1 MAERVEL
8 WWARRQFS
16 RGTEVPYAV
25 GTYREAWAA
34 YPVVARQYHPDLNAG
49 IALSQIPPAADVM
62 LRWQCDA
69 GHLFA
74 ATPTEQRSRPG
85 RVRRKSSWCPECLA
99 GATGRGA
106 FPALALPPAGEARAV
121 PSDAAPSGA
130 APSVS
135 APSTPWP
142 STPSA
147 AAPGL
152 SSPSILAP
160 SPRSPSSPATP
171 ARPPRRRPAPRR
183 LCEKTPDLP
192 SGASFASACAP
203 KPASAAEGLLHERLF
218 GALAVTRGH
227 NAVRVSRPFFEHREV
242 WPDLVLPELRI
253 AVEYDTIGRFGL
265 EHVGAR
271 EESDRRKD
279 RLLREAGWEVV
290 RLRTGKLETIGPHDI
305 RVGSIGPRTVGML
318 LDAFRGIRGSLLID
332 AYAT

>member
-16 RGTEVPYAV
+16 RGAEVPYAV

-34 YPVVARQYHPDLNAG
+34 YPAVARQYHPDLNAG
-49 IALSQIPPAADVM
+49 IALSQIPPAADVL

-74 ATPTEQRSRPG
+74 ATPAEQRSRPG
-85 RVRRKSSWCPECLA
+85 RVRRRSAWCPECLDA
-99 GATGRGA
+99 ATGRGA
-106 FPALALPPAGEARAV
+106 FPALTLMAPGIE
-121 PSDAAPSGA
+121 AAP
-130 APSVS
+130 PSLS
-135 APSTPWP
+135 PSPP
-142 STPSA
+142 
-147 AAPGL
+147 
-152 SSPSILAP
+152 SSPSPPPTLA
-160 SPRSPSSPATP
+160 AP
-171 ARPPRRRPAPRR
+171 ARARASRPQRPRTRPRRI
-183 LCEKTPDLP
+183 CEKTPDLP
-192 SGASFASACAP
+192 SGTSFASACAP
-203 KPASAAEGLLHERLF
+203 KPASAAEALLHERLF

-227 NAVRVSRPFFEHREV
+227 TAVRVSRPFFEHREV

-271 EESDRRKD
+271 EDSDRRKD

-290 RLRTGKLETIGPHDI
+290 RLRSGKLEKLGPYDLQI
-305 RVGSIGPRTVGML
+305 TTAGPRTVGLL
-318 LDAFRGIRGSLLID
+318 LDAFRGIRGPLLID

>member
-16 RGTEVPYAV
+16 RGAEVPYPL

-34 YPVVARQYHPDLNAG
+34 YPAVARQYHPDLNAG
-49 IALSQIPPAADVM
+49 IALSQIPPAADVL

-74 ATPTEQRSRPG
+74 ATPAEQRSRPG
-85 RVRRKSSWCPECLA
+85 RVRRRSAWCPECLDA
-99 GATGRGA
+99 ATGRGA
-106 FPALALPPAGEARAV
+106 FPALALPPKGVETAP
-121 PSDAAPSGA
+121 PSPASPLAAPA
-130 APSVS
+130 H
-135 APSTPWP
+135 
-142 STPSA
+142 
-147 AAPGL
+147 
-152 SSPSILAP
+152 
-160 SPRSPSSPATP
+160 SPAS
-171 ARPPRRRPAPRR
+171 RPRRPRTRPRR
-183 LCEKTPDLP
+183 ICEKTPDLP
-192 SGASFASACAP
+192 PGTSFASACAP
-203 KPASAAEGLLHERLF
+203 KPASAAEALLHERLF

-227 NAVRVSRPFFEHREV
+227 TAVRVSRPFFEHREV

-271 EESDRRKD
+271 EDSDRRKD

-290 RLRTGKLETIGPHDI
+290 RLRSGNLEKLGPHDLQI
-305 RVGSIGPRTVGML
+305 TTAGPRTVGLL

>member
-16 RGTEVPYAV
+16 RGAEVPYAV

-49 IALSQIPPAADVM
+49 IALSQIPPAADVL

-99 GATGRGA
+99 GATGRGT
-106 FPALALPPAGEARAV
+106 FPALALPAPAERR
-121 PSDAAPSGA
+121 SEQ
-130 APSVS
+130 
-135 APSTPWP
+135 TPP
-142 STPSA
+142 A
-147 AAPGL
+147 
-152 SSPSILAP
+152 SSPS
-160 SPRSPSSPATP
+160 
-171 ARPPRRRPAPRR
+171 PRRSSTTRRGSAPRR
-183 LCEKTPDLP
+183 LCPKTPDLP
-192 SGASFASACAP
+192 RGASFASVCAP
-203 KPASAAEGLLHERLF
+203 APASAAEAGLHEKVF

-227 NAVRVSRPFFEHREV
+227 TAVRVSRPFFEHREV

-290 RLRTGKLETIGPHDI
+290 RLRTGKLEKLGPHDLRI
-305 RVGSIGPRTVGML
+305 GSVGVRTVGLL
-318 LDAFRGIRGSLLID
+318 LDAFRSIRGPLLID

>member
-16 RGTEVPYAV
+16 RGLEVPYAV

-34 YPVVARQYHPDLNAG
+34 YPAVARQYHPDLNAG
-49 IALSQIPPAADVM
+49 IALSQIPPAADVL
-62 LRWQCDA
+62 LRWQCNA

-85 RVRRKSSWCPECLA
+85 RVRRRSAWCPECLDA
-99 GATGRGA
+99 ATGRGA
-106 FPALALPPAGEARAV
+106 FPALALLPLGGDPPPPPMITPPTRT
-121 PSDAAPSGA
+121 APTRTA
-130 APSVS
+130 
-135 APSTPWP
+135 
-142 STPSA
+142 
-147 AAPGL
+147 
-152 SSPSILAP
+152 
-160 SPRSPSSPATP
+160 PSSPAP
-171 ARPPRRRPAPRR
+171 SGRQRRSPRPRRI
-183 LCEKTPDLP
+183 CEKTPDLP
-192 SGASFASACAP
+192 SGTSFASVCAP
-203 KPASAAEGLLHERLF
+203 KPASAAEASLHERLF

-227 NAVRVSRPFFEHREV
+227 TAVRVSRPFFEHREV

-253 AVEYDTIGRFGL
+253 AVEYDTIGGFGL

-271 EESDRRKD
+271 EDSDRRKD

-290 RLRTGKLETIGPHDI
+290 RLRSGKLEKLGPHDLQI
-305 RVGSIGPRTVGML
+305 SSVGPRTVGLL

>member
-1 MAERVEL
+1 MSEARASVTLMAERVEL

-16 RGTEVPYAV
+16 RGAEVPYAV

-49 IALSQIPPAADVM
+49 IALSQIPPAADVL

-106 FPALALPPAGEARAV
+106 FPALALPAPEEKFPAREA
-121 PSDAAPSGA
+121 
-130 APSVS
+130 
-135 APSTPWP
+135 TPP
-142 STPSA
+142 P
-147 AAPGL
+147 
-152 SSPSILAP
+152 P
-160 SPRSPSSPATP
+160 SPRRTSPA
-171 ARPPRRRPAPRR
+171 RR
-183 LCEKTPDLP
+183 LCQKTPDVP
-192 SGASFASACAP
+192 SGASFTSVCAP
-203 KPASAAEGLLHERLF
+203 KPASAAEALLHERVF

-227 NAVRVSRPFFEHREV
+227 TAVRVSRPFFEHREV

-271 EESDRRKD
+271 EEADRRKD

-290 RLRTGKLETIGPHDI
+290 RLRTGKLEMLGPHDLRI
-305 RVGSIGPRTVGML
+305 TTIGPRTVGLL